1 MYEFWKNVHGIK
13 METIATTLRK
23 NKSNKPEIMKITEDD
38 LLCEKTA
45 LCWID
50 IRDTSIEDLN
60 TFTMQQVLGTIVL
73 DFV

>member
-1 MYEFWKNVHGIK
+1 MNTV
-13 METIATTLRK
+13 ATTLRK

-50 IRDTSIEDLN
+50 IRECTVEDLN
-60 TFTMQQVLGTIVL
+60 MFTMQQVLGAIEI
-73 DFV
+73 FSQIFCKQSKCI